1 MSPWAAGTTLGP
13 YVLVSPLGAGGM
25 GEVWKA
31 RDTRLDRM
39 VAIKRLKPGYAE
51 RFEREARAIAAL
63 NHPHICTL
71 FDVGPDYLV
80 MEYVEGRPLEGPM
93 ETSAALRL
101 ASQIADALQE
111 AHGRGIL
118 HRDLKPSN
126 IMVTEKGSA
135 KLLDFGLAKIMH
147 RDSDATMTATGVV
160 AGTPAYMS
168 PEQAAGAPLDQRSD
182 IFSFGAV
189 LYELLSG
196 RRAFADLGAVLR
208 DTPAPLTSPAS
219 DIVARCL
226 VKEKE
231 RRYQT
236 VADVRRALA
245 VFEGQPSDEQPSIA
259 VLPFA
264 NMSRD
269 PDDEYFSDGLAE
281 EIINALAHMPGLKV
295 TARTS
300 AFAFR
305 GKEQDI
311 TQIGQALRVRTILQ
325 GSVRRSGNR
334 IRVTTQLINAK
345 DGYHLWS
352 ERYDRELNDV
362 FAIQDEIAQSIAT
375 ALEVRLAPKAPR
387 YTPKLPAHHALLQGR
402 HHRGRFT
409 SEAHVRAAEC
419 FELAVSLD
427 SGYAAPHAE
436 LGLGYVLLAATA
448 AHTMIEVAPQIR
460 AQAERALVLDPTET
474 GPHALLGIVASVH
487 DYDWKAAADHFSNA
501 TRGDFVSAD
510 TRWAYATFY
519 LGPLGQHHAAAEQ
532 LRRSVEQDP
541 LNVAWRVSYAWH
553 LNESGMRDQALA
565 EMRKALEIDEHHWG
579 ALVITGDIHLTS
591 GEYEKAV
598 AAAEEAYRVNP
609 THSMTWGLLAA
620 ALRRVGQTE
629 RADAL
634 LQKHGSSP
642 TPIWGRVWY
651 HLHSSELDE
660 AALWWRKAIE
670 LRDLFVVEFAGGKV
684 VQPLRDSVH
693 WPALGRTMNLTP
705 PSIGSEHGHS

>member
-1 MSPWAAGTTLGP
+1 MTLGP
-13 YVLVSPLGAGGM
+13 YTLVSPLGAGGM

-31 RDTRLDRM
+31 RDTRLDRI
-39 VAIKRLKPGYAE
+39 VAIKRLKPDYAE

-80 MEYVEGRPLEGPM
+80 MEYVDGRPLEGPM
-93 ETSAALRL
+93 ETGEALRL
-101 ASQIADALQE
+101 ATQIADALQE

-126 IMVTEKGSA
+126 ILVTEKGSA
-135 KLLDFGLAKIMH
+135 KLLDFGLAKVMH
-147 RDSDATMTATGVV
+147 VGSDATMTATGVV

-168 PEQAAGAPLDQRSD
+168 PEQATGAPLDQRSD

-208 DTPAPLTSPAS
+208 DNPTPLSSPAS

-226 VKEKE
+226 AKEKD

-236 VADVRRALA
+236 VTDIRRALA
-245 VFEGQPSDEQPSIA
+245 AFDGQPQGEQPSIA

-269 PDDEYFSDGLAE
+269 PDDDYFSDGLAE

-311 TQIGQALRVRTILQ
+311 TQIGQALRVRTILE

-334 IRVTTQLINAK
+334 IRVTAQLISAT

-352 ERYDRELNDV
+352 ERYDRELTDV
-362 FAIQDEIAQSIAT
+362 FAIQDDIARSIAA

-409 SEAHVRAAEC
+409 SEGQVRAAEC

-448 AHTMIEVAPQIR
+448 AHTMIEVAPLIR
-460 AQAERALVLDPTET
+460 AQAEKALVLDPAEG

-487 DYDWKAAADHFSNA
+487 DYDWNAAADHFSQA
-501 TRGDFVSAD
+501 TRGDFVTAD
-510 TRWAYATFY
+510 TRWLYATFY
-519 LGPLGQHHAAAEQ
+519 LGAMGQHQLAAEQ
-532 LRRSVEQDP
+532 LRRAVETDP
-541 LNVAWRVSYAWH
+541 LNVAWRASFAWH
-553 LNESGMRDQALA
+553 LNETGERTQAL
-565 EMRKALEIDEHHWG
+565 EELRTALEIDERHWG
-579 ALVITGDIHLTS
+579 ALVVASDIRLMA
-591 GEYEKAV
+591 GENEEAL

-609 THSMTWGLLAA
+609 AHSMTWGCW
-620 ALRRVGQTE
+620 RRHSGASVRRNAQTRSCASTGDRPHRSGDE
-629 RADAL
+629 PGTTCTRPKSTRRRIGGAGRSNRAI
-634 LQKHGSSP
+634 SSSSNSP
-642 TPIWGRVWY
+642 GLPSFGRCVTV
-651 HLHSSELDE
+651 
-660 AALWWRKAIE
+660 RT
-670 LRDLFVVEFAGGKV
+670 
-684 VQPLRDSVH
+684 
-693 WPALGRTMNLTP
+693 GRRCRAR
-705 PSIGSEHGHS
+705 